1 MTLDILE
8 QPQAESAWADKRQT
22 ILIVDDDEA
31 LTDALSQRLAQ
42 QGFDTLTADCGREG
56 LQQARSQRPALIV
69 LDVRL
74 PDMDGLT
81 ICQQLADSPQTCGI
95 PVIILSGM
103 ARLDIIRRS
112 RAAGCYYFVRKP
124 YDPNALLVL
133 IRQAIKESAG
143 WGQSLNSD

>member
-8 QPQAESAWADKRQT
+8 QPQAQSGQAEKRQT

-31 LTDALSQRLAQ
+31 LTDALSRRLRQ
-42 QGFDTLTADCGREG
+42 QGFETLTADCGQEG
-56 LQQARSQRPALIV
+56 LQQARSQQPALIV

-81 ICQQLADSPQTCGI
+81 ICLQLADSPETCGI

-103 ARLDIIRRS
+103 ARPDIIRRS

-133 IRQAIKESAG
+133 IRQAIKESLGWAG
-143 WGQSLNSD
+143 LDE

>member
-8 QPQAESAWADKRQT
+8 QPQAESAESDKRQI
-22 ILIVDDDEA
+22 ILIVDDDEVLA
-31 LTDALSQRLAQ
+31 DTLSRRLVR
-42 QGFDTLTADCGREG
+42 QGYGTLTADCGQEG
-56 LQQARSQRPALIV
+56 LRQARTHRPALVV

-81 ICQQLADSPQTCGI
+81 ICHQLADEPETCSI

-103 ARLDIIRRS
+103 ARPDIIRRS

-133 IRQAIKESAG
+133 IRQAIKEAAG
-143 WGQSLNSD
+143 WARLEE

>member
-8 QPQAESAWADKRQT
+8 QPQAESAQSDKRQT

-31 LTDALSQRLAQ
+31 LADALSQRLVQ
-42 QGFDTLTADCGREG
+42 QGFDTLTADCGRDG
-56 LQQARSQRPALIV
+56 LEQARSQRPALIV
-69 LDVRL
+69 LDLRL
-74 PDMDGLT
+74 PDTDGLT

-103 ARLDIIRRS
+103 ARPDIIRRS

-143 WGQSLNSD
+143 WARLED